1 MAMVKRIV
9 KQPVQVFRGGEFIE
23 LKPSNE
29 PQELSTEEV
38 TSINGVNPDALDV
51 VILEDAPKADAKAK
65 TA

>member
-9 KQPVQVFRGGEFIE
+9 KQPVQVFRAGEFIE

-38 TSINGVNPDALDV
+38 TSINGVNPDALEV